1 MRALTLMVATG
12 LLAACNQHSP
22 AQDNPEDQLRAA
34 NAQYDQALIDGDAAA
49 LTRYYTD
56 DFQIIDDDGAVHD
69 KKNQVQFMT
78 KEVDLL
84 NARGDDVKVTMLGPD
99 SALVTGRFA
108 GRYRYKGKE
117 EDFTER
123 YTSVWVRKDGQWR
136 VRHEH
141 ASLVPKAQSTSPA
154 D

>member
-1 MRALTLMVATG
+1 MRTLSVVVAMG
-12 LLAACNQHSP
+12 LLAACTQPSTLR
-22 AQDNPEDQLRAA
+22 DNPEEQLRAA
-34 NAQYDQALIDGDAAA
+34 NAQYDRALIDGDAAA
-49 LTRYYTD
+49 LNRYYTD
-56 DFQIIDDDGAVHD
+56 DFQIIDDKGAVHN

-78 KEVDLL
+78 EQVDLL
-84 NARGDDVKVTMLGPD
+84 NARGDDVRVTMLGPE
-99 SALVTGRFA
+99 SALVTGRFS

-141 ASLVPKAQSTSPA
+141 SSKLSQPETPEAS
-154 D
+154 

>member
-1 MRALTLMVATG
+1 MRALSLMVATG
-12 LLAACNQHSP
+12 LLAACNQQSP
-22 AQDNPEDQLRAA
+22 AQDNAEEQLRAA
-34 NAQYDQALIDGDAAA
+34 NAQYDQALVAGDAAA
-49 LTRYYTD
+49 LNRYYAD

-78 KEVDLL
+78 QEVDLL
-84 NARGDDVKVTMLGPD
+84 NARGDDVKVTMLGRD

-117 EDFTER
+117 ENFTER

-141 ASLVPKAQSTSPA
+141 TSLLPEPKQAVTG
-154 D
+154 